1 MLYTGRKE
9 TNGSVP
15 VCISRSYLWI
25 TNLYILVACLLNNVL
40 TLYVYGHI
48 EHFYLVGDK
57 GFASCRKFYVSKN
70 RITYLIY

>member
-40 TLYVYGHI
+40 TLYVYRHI
-48 EHFYLVGDK
+48 VHLFPLGIK
-57 GFASCRKFYVSKN
+57 GLLPVEN
-70 RITYLIY
+70 VM